1 MSDKKGKGLR
11 EKVEDTRIEDEL
23 ERKFFPKTHEMK
35 KQEKAMK
42 DPAIFEEQLTEK
54 LRRRMIK
61 K

>member
-11 EKVEDTRIEDEL
+11 EKVEDTRIKDEL
-23 ERKFFPKTHEMK
+23 EKKFFPKTRELK

-42 DPAIFEEQLTEK
+42 DPKIFEEQLTEQ
-54 LRRRMIK
+54 LRKCITK

>member
-42 DPAIFEEQLTEK
+42 DPMIFEEQLTEK
-54 LRRRMIK
+54 LRKCMIK